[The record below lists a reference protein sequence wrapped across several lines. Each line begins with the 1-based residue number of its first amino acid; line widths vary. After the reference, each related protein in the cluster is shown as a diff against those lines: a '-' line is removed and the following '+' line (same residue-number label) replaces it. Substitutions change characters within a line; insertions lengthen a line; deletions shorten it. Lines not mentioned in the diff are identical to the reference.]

1 MNKQR
6 KPPKKVEP
14 WVLEEAK
21 RLYATGKYSLADI
34 GKELGYSTATIYYLL
49 KGNGCKFN
57 HKWKH
62 PASEEF
68 RKRQGDIHRGKTLS
82 EEQRHE
88 ISERNSC
95 NYNGMNGYGHTK
107 PHRKGYILAY
117 VPDHP
122 HAHKDGYVMLHKVL
136 MEREIGR
143 YLNPDE
149 VVHHINHIRDD
160 NRIEN
165 LRLMSKHDHM
175 SIHMKE
181 RHAKR
186 RNDLSTA
193 S

>member
-1 MNKQR
+1 MNKKR
-6 KPPKKVEP
+6 KIEP
-14 WVLEEAK
+14 WFSEEAM
-21 RLYATGKYSLADI
+21 RLYATGKYSIAQI
-34 GKELGYSTATIYYLL
+34 GAELGYSVGTVYKAL
-49 KGNGCKFN
+49 KESGCQFS

-68 RKRQGDIHRGKTLS
+68 RKKQSQIHKGKTIS
-82 EEQRHE
+82 EKQRRA

-107 PHRKGYILAY
+107 PHRKGYMLAY

-165 LRLMSKHDHM
+165 LKLMTKHEHQSM
-175 SIHMKE
+175 HMKE
-181 RHAKR
+181 RQEKR
-186 RNDLSTA
+186 RNALSTA